1 MIVKKYTAATE
12 TDAVLKARE
21 ELGSGAVVLNVKTV
35 KQRGIA
41 RLFNKDFVE
50 ITAALDEKESQTAA
64 PQAPVQEARS
74 FIMGTN
80 ERRDYSV
87 SGPFT
92 EASIEKKLDTLQNLL
107 ADQIKK
113 NEDDRIRAEK
123 TAEDTKESGTAAE
136 NKENGNIKY
145 LRMIYNKLIESEVD
159 EKVANIISAIYQ
171 KIILKLG
178 EPEAVNTDNG
188 RTAVFFLGPTG
199 VGKTTT
205 IAKLASE
212 FKLNKGLK
220 VALITADTYRIA
232 AVEQLNTYAGIL
244 DVPVSVIFTPEELV
258 EALNKYS
265 DYDLILIDTAGRSHR
280 NTEQV
285 GELEQLLEVTEKAE
299 LDINIEKYLVMSAT
313 TKYRDLLNITIHTGE
328 PLSYITSGQA
338 VPEDISVV
346 DVQDLAKRLII
357 GEVKDSEN

>member
-41 RLFNKDFVE
+41 RLFKKDFVE

-64 PQAPVQEARS
+64 PQVPVQEARS

-113 NEDDRIRAEK
+113 NEDDRLRAEK
-123 TAEDTKESGTAAE
+123 TAEDTKESSTAAE

-145 LRMIYNKLIESEVD
+145 LSLIH
-159 EKVANIISAIYQ
+159 I
-171 KIILKLG
+171 
-178 EPEAVNTDNG
+178 
-188 RTAVFFLGPTG
+188 
-199 VGKTTT
+199 
-205 IAKLASE
+205 
-212 FKLNKGLK
+212 
-220 VALITADTYRIA
+220 
-232 AVEQLNTYAGIL
+232 
-244 DVPVSVIFTPEELV
+244 
-258 EALNKYS
+258 
-265 DYDLILIDTAGRSHR
+265 
-280 NTEQV
+280 
-285 GELEQLLEVTEKAE
+285 
-299 LDINIEKYLVMSAT
+299 
-313 TKYRDLLNITIHTGE
+313 
-328 PLSYITSGQA
+328 
-338 VPEDISVV
+338 
-346 DVQDLAKRLII
+346 
-357 GEVKDSEN
+357 

>member
-41 RLFNKDFVE
+41 RLFKKDFVE

-159 EKVANIISAIYQ
+159 EKVANMII
-171 KIILKLG
+171 
-178 EPEAVNTDNG
+178 ED
-188 RTAVFFLGPTG
+188 
-199 VGKTTT
+199 
-205 IAKLASE
+205 
-212 FKLNKGLK
+212 
-220 VALITADTYRIA
+220 
-232 AVEQLNTYAGIL
+232 
-244 DVPVSVIFTPEELV
+244 
-258 EALNKYS
+258 
-265 DYDLILIDTAGRSHR
+265 IDTS
-280 NTEQV
+280 
-285 GELEQLLEVTEKAE
+285 LKKSPIL
-299 LDINIEKYLVMSAT
+299 
-313 TKYRDLLNITIHTGE
+313 TI
-328 PLSYITSGQA
+328 
-338 VPEDISVV
+338 
-346 DVQDLAKRLII
+346 
-357 GEVKDSEN
+357 